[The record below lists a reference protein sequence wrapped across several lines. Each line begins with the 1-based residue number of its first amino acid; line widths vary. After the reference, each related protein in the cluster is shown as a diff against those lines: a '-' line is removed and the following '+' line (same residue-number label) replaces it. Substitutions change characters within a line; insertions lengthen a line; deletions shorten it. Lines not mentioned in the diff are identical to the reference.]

1 MTIFLIIGGA
11 AMSLFSQHA
20 NLFTTQQGEVGLNM
34 TLRNALQQIQTDAVQ
49 AGNGFFIGGAT
60 SIANTPVGVTITNN
74 AGSFDSLTVIQ
85 AGTSAVPLSG
95 TGCMYT
101 TSGSATL
108 SAGYGVTASQFSA
121 GEVLFMNY
129 NGNQMTVA
137 KLKGATAGTGGT
149 INITYNP
156 TNANGDTRP
165 YIPTIGDLL
174 SANDISWKWYSGG
187 WTQILG
193 YSGSNPSHGR
203 IDAPASQSPMCAVTS
218 TQPCRRSST
227 ARTSLDMCTS

>member
-1 MTIFLIIGGA
+1 MKDMKTKNFARRASAAGGFTLIELMVAMTIFLVIGGA

-74 AGSFDSLTVIQ
+74 AGAFDSLTLIQ
-85 AGTSAVPLSG
+85 AGTAAVPLAG
-95 TGCMYT
+95 TGCIYT
-101 TSGSATL
+101 NSGSATL
-108 SAGYGVTASQFSA
+108 SAGYGVTASQFSS
-121 GEVLFMNY
+121 GEVMFMNY

-137 KLKGATAGTGGT
+137 KLTGATNGTGGT

-156 TNANGDTRP
+156 TNANGTNS
-165 YIPTIGDLL
+165 T
-174 SANDISWKWYSGG
+174 ANDPFGLTLTVPPTTDPDQLTDQFCPAITSW
-187 WTQILG
+187 
-193 YSGSNPSHGR
+193 H
-203 IDAPASQSPMCAVTS
+203 
-218 TQPCRRSST
+218 
-227 ARTSLDMCTS
+227 